1 VIELRGGLRAAARVA
16 ALLPAVALLS
26 VAAPPGVARAETRSF
41 THLETLFPAEEGKTV
56 GAANHYPSA
65 IDVSGVLGT
74 VTKVSVTTVDLKSEF
89 GDDIDMLLVGPN
101 GVRVMLMSD
110 TCGNSE
116 FADEDWTFEDA
127 APGFL
132 PDQAPC
138 ASGQQASFKPTNY
151 EEPGRPDN
159 FVPGGGPAAP
169 YETALFLFD
178 GSSPDGAWDLF
189 LRDDT
194 PNELVGFELAGWTLS
209 LEIQPPPEPSSP
221 AAPTTTTTAP
231 TTTTIATP
239 PTVTAVPPATAPP
252 PVASAKTGKRAKA
265 LARCKTKKTTKARA
279 LCRRRARKLPV

>member
-1 VIELRGGLRAAARVA
+1 MIEMRGGLRAAARVG

-26 VAAPPGVARAETRSF
+26 VAAPAAAVVHAETRSF
-41 THLETLFPAEEGKTV
+41 THLETLFPTEEDKTV
-56 GAANHYPSA
+56 GPANHYPSA
-65 IDVSGVLGT
+65 IDVSGVPGT

-110 TCGNSE
+110 TCGTSE
-116 FADEDWTFEDA
+116 LADEDWTFEDA

-132 PDQAPC
+132 PDKAPC
-138 ASGQQASFKPTNY
+138 AFGQQASFKPTNY

-178 GSSPDGAWDLF
+178 GSSPDGTWDLF

-194 PNELVGFELAGWTLS
+194 VNELVGFELAGWTLN
-209 LEIQPPPEPSSP
+209 LEIQPPPEPEP
-221 AAPTTTTTAP
+221 TPPTTTATT
-231 TTTTIATP
+231 
-239 PTVTAVPPATAPP
+239 PTVTLTPPPPAP
-252 PVASAKTGKRAKA
+252 ASTTPTPAKTGKRAKA
-265 LARCKTKKTTKARA
+265 LARCKVKKTTKARA
-279 LCRRRARKLPV
+279 GCRRRARKLPV